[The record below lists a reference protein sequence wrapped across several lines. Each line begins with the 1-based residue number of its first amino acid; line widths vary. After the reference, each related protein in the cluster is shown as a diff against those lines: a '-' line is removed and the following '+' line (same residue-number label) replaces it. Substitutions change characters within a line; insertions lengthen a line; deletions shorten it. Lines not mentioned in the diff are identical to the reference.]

1 MQNGDS
7 EVGVHRTYDQYGDK
21 WTPKR
26 QELRNRRFS
35 RDLLWSNKSKKNVEA
50 KIAPKVRQSGAIRAN
65 TERSFGK
72 PESRKSSGRAL
83 KERRKGKNEAE
94 LRKAIIMAEE

>member
-7 EVGVHRTYDQYGDK
+7 EVGVHRTYDQYSDK
-21 WTPKR
+21 WTTKR
-26 QELRNRRFS
+26 QELRNRGFS

-50 KIAPKVRQSGAIRAN
+50 KIAPKVRQSRAIRAN

-72 PESRKSSGRAL
+72 PESRKAERAP
-83 KERRKGKNEAE
+83 
-94 LRKAIIMAEE
+94 EEH

>member
-7 EVGVHRTYDQYGDK
+7 GVGVHRTYDQYSDK
-21 WTPKR
+21 WTTKR

-50 KIAPKVRQSGAIRAN
+50 KIAPKVRRSGAMRAN
-65 TERSFGK
+65 TKRSFVK
-72 PESRKSSGRAL
+72 PESRTSSGRAL
-83 KERRKGKNEAE
+83 KERQKGKNEAE
-94 LRKAIIMAEE
+94 LRKAIIAAKE

>member
-7 EVGVHRTYDQYGDK
+7 EVGVHRTYDQYSDK
-21 WTPKR
+21 WTTKR

-35 RDLLWSNKSKKNVEA
+35 RVLLWSNKSKKNVEVE
-50 KIAPKVRQSGAIRAN
+50 IAPKVRQSGAIRAN
-65 TERSFGK
+65 TKRSVGK
-72 PESRKSSGRAL
+72 PESGKSAERAL

-94 LRKAIIMAEE
+94 LRKTRIAAEE

>member
-7 EVGVHRTYDQYGDK
+7 EVGVRRTYDQYSDK
-21 WTPKR
+21 WTTKR
-26 QELRNRRFS
+26 PELRNRRFS

-50 KIAPKVRQSGAIRAN
+50 QIAPKVRQSRAMRAN
-65 TERSFGK
+65 TKRSVGK
-72 PESRKSSGRAL
+72 PESGKSTERAL

-94 LRKAIIMAEE
+94 PRRIIITAIE